1 MHDAFAV
8 LPVIEQLPLKVA
20 STLAHGD
27 RFLIGTDTGVLL
39 VYTVKDVP
47 PSEPSVSVD
56 SNAKVTDQ
64 AKPSNTT
71 DGGGSSAWDPFSFD
85 TGLVP
90 TATDY
95 TSFIPA
101 EITLELVE
109 VKKNFTRRT
118 IEQLDVIKEAGLL
131 VVLSDGYVHLFDLA
145 ILSHNTQL
153 QNTRGATALAVHTG
167 IEMGQSPSE
176 GIPTLVSRI
185 AVAVRRKILV
195 FTWKDAEYVTM
206 KEYPTPHQVRVL
218 GWATP
223 DQLCIGFGR
232 AEYYLLRTTTGTI
245 GPLLPGEMGAFTT
258 TSNASV
264 FSSATSSIGKWGSMG
279 FNVFS
284 NMALGGSAAST
295 AVASAGAGS
304 LDDPQGPAPPGSD
317 TLIAKLPN
325 DEILVNR
332 DQHTLCIAVKGDRP
346 TRKSDLLWT
355 TGPQA
360 IGYAYPYVVAVS
372 GRQVEIRNLDTSA
385 LVQQLALPLA
395 AQRISSG
402 KYLYLAGPHTVWR
415 LMPLPH
421 QIQIAQLLQ
430 RHEFVEALSFIDQSD
445 SILVDTKAE
454 YSQCIRFLYAHYL
467 CWTHDYEDS
476 LTLFQDLEIIP
487 SEVVQV
493 FAQGLDEFLAGERLD
508 RPASPASNREVSEV
522 RNGDGENEGGVEENS
537 KDDIVEPLATPPPTT
552 TVADG
557 RDSTDSPSALA
568 HNNVN
573 RPASRQ
579 SQSSGLSAALA
590 EQKLGDRVS
599 LLVGYLT
606 EQRRLIAQAVS
617 RKQPTLEFHTRSI
630 YPTPQST
637 PSPLENYLTQ
647 YIPFRLAAI
656 PVPIPPL
663 AQLIDTTLLKAYL
676 MTNPRLVGP
685 LVRVHHNACEIEIS
699 ERLLLNHHMYQELVD
714 LYFGKGLHR
723 KALHLLHQT
732 ATDPDTLTDVPSALA
747 GPFATIQYLEKLS
760 LQHVD
765 LILEYAT
772 WIMTSDPDEG
782 IFIFADENRPAMAY
796 LKSPVERIAQ
806 YLQKFGDEWAI
817 KYLEFIRT
825 FALEAYEQELKDHL
839 DAQTQTSSAQP
850 LGPGEA
856 DATSSSYAHRSQ
868 MPPERKLAATTGATS
883 GNFPPLWRL
892 SRSPPATPSG
902 PAIPVLDQAVQALYP
917 VVDHNLACLYL
928 DRVLQLPSL
937 ATPLVNEPEGMDST
951 TTDDPTLSIRWRL
964 RAFLRKSQY
973 YNPERLLGR
982 LPVQGLDQER
992 ALVLSRMGRHEQA
1005 LEIIVYQLHDFAQ
1018 AETYCN
1024 EQSEVPDIYLILLR
1038 IYLQPSNSNYAN
1050 TSITATDEPHL
1061 VISPNADEQTQ
1072 GSPRVSSPS
1081 MARLFLTQAIRHM
1094 SQYGRH
1100 MDTLA
1105 ALTLIPAALPV
1116 HKLYPFFEQSLR
1128 TFSHDRQ
1135 TQRIVRN
1142 LMVAERVQVQ
1152 AQWARI
1158 RQQRV
1163 AISPDRICP
1172 LCYKRIGNT
1181 VFVQEAAAD
1190 AEWSD
1195 PSSSGEDRSGEGLQ
1209 ANSGV
1214 GVSTNT
1220 VSFLDENGVQSGG
1233 RKPEPT
1239 VVHLSCHQRRIRQM
1253 GLTA

>member
-1 MHDAFAV
+1 
-8 LPVIEQLPLKVA
+8 
-20 STLAHGD
+20 
-27 RFLIGTDTGVLL
+27 
-39 VYTVKDVP
+39 
-47 PSEPSVSVD
+47 
-56 SNAKVTDQ
+56 
-64 AKPSNTT
+64 
-71 DGGGSSAWDPFSFD
+71 
-85 TGLVP
+85 
-90 TATDY
+90 
-95 TSFIPA
+95 
-101 EITLELVE
+101 
-109 VKKNFTRRT
+109 
-118 IEQLDVIKEAGLL
+118 
-131 VVLSDGYVHLFDLA
+131 
-145 ILSHNTQL
+145 
-153 QNTRGATALAVHTG
+153 
-167 IEMGQSPSE
+167 MGQSPSE

-258 TSNASV
+258 TSNAS
-264 FSSATSSIGKWGSMG
+264 
-279 FNVFS
+279 
-284 NMALGGSAAST
+284 
-295 AVASAGAGS
+295 
-304 LDDPQGPAPPGSD
+304 GPAPPGSD

-508 RPASPASNREVSEV
+508 RPASPASNREVSE
-522 RNGDGENEGGVEENS
+522 
-537 KDDIVEPLATPPPTT
+537 
-552 TVADG
+552 
-557 RDSTDSPSALA
+557 
-568 HNNVN
+568 
-573 RPASRQ
+573 
-579 SQSSGLSAALA
+579 SSGLSAALA

-839 DAQTQTSSAQP
+839 DAQTQTS
-850 LGPGEA
+850 
-856 DATSSSYAHRSQ
+856 
-868 MPPERKLAATTGATS
+868 
-883 GNFPPLWRL
+883 
-892 SRSPPATPSG
+892 
-902 PAIPVLDQAVQALYP
+902 
-917 VVDHNLACLYL
+917 
-928 DRVLQLPSL
+928 
-937 ATPLVNEPEGMDST
+937 T

-1061 VISPNADEQTQ
+1061 
-1072 GSPRVSSPS
+1072 
-1081 MARLFLTQAIRHM
+1081 AIRHM

-1220 VSFLDENGVQSGG
+1220 LSFLDENGVQSGG